1 MFNGSRFC
9 LASTCGHSRA
19 KAIKKLGPAFLSPL
33 AERARV
39 AFRTHR
45 LAIGVVIK
53 LDEVRSPPDEHG
65 MLGRQKNAEC
75 GAEALQPAAR
85 GAERAGAP
93 VIDAHQGAHFPPPP
107 SKKSRL
113 VIAARRP
120 GPSTAESY
128 SLPFQVASR
137 MIWRSVFGLSRCRRC
152 GAAGPPGQPP
162 ECAEPIHEALSN
174 RGHSGRRHWQGG
186 HSRRPRGPG
195 G

>member
-93 VIDAHQGAHFPPPP
+93 VIDAHQGAHFAPAAVKKVPPCDRRAP
-107 SKKSRL
+107 SWSIDGRILFFAVPSRQPDDMEERVWAQPL
-113 VIAARRP
+113 STLRHRWAARSAP
-120 GPSTAESY
+120 
-128 SLPFQVASR
+128 R
-137 MIWRSVFGLSRCRRC
+137 MC
-152 GAAGPPGQPP
+152 GTHP
-162 ECAEPIHEALSN
+162 
-174 RGHSGRRHWQGG
+174 
-186 HSRRPRGPG
+186 
-195 G
+195 